1 MRFQSLENDRQ
12 RSQRA
17 HIQRT
22 TRGAKP
28 IRNLETAAPTRARPL
43 AIWVL
48 KQWQV
53 KSLFAFLEVSK
64 WIFSA
69 LPLRSLRLCG
79 LFQCFPIFTAET
91 QRTQRKRREFL
102 RGLSS

>member
-53 KSLFAFLEVSK
+53 KSLFAFLEVSN

-69 LPLRSLRLCG
+69 LLCV
-79 LFQCFPIFTAET
+79 LCVSAVYSSASRFSP
-91 QRTQRKRREFL
+91 QRRRER
-102 RGLSS
+102 RGSAES